1 MRLKAHTVAL
11 GLGLLL
17 SGCVT
22 SGGPDVGAAL
32 EPTPGPVPLPPMV
45 MTGHP
50 VASATPDPADNRP
63 ASRFMFRD
71 TPVPDA
77 LRLLFKGSGM
87 NLVLADGIGGN
98 VTADFI
104 GLAPEQVLGTVLKTH
119 GLTVS
124 YRNGIAHV
132 APEGSRTFKLDYVAG
147 EKHKKI
153 WSEITTQLSAL
164 LSETGKLTVSPMTGT
179 LIVTDTPEHMNR
191 IEAQL
196 AHLQEIIGRQV
207 LLEAKVI
214 EVTLN
219 DKFELGIDY
228 GAFPRTFGIGGTV
241 AGNAGNGNA
250 LVQTLTPNVTGFNF
264 GILRNN
270 DFSVL
275 LKALNTQGQ
284 VNMLSSPKVSTLN
297 NRTAVINITEQI
309 PVISREVIT
318 GDLTTAT
325 RELYDV
331 SFEDAGIRLD
341 VTPQIGA
348 DGTMTV
354 VMHPVVTEKTG
365 EVTTPDGL
373 QTLPV
378 INQRETESVVRVADG
393 ESILMGGFIQNRM
406 TETVVKVPGLGD
418 IPGLGTLFRRTVQE
432 KKRVELVILLTPR
445 VMDPE
450 RMAAE
455 VRDALVDV
463 KHLARRFHFGLLHNE
478 TFDPE
483 ALHGLSGFVPVAA
496 GQPINPSAP
505 GGFMPVSRKGLAW
518 HTLNTGLDMLARGDA
533 HGAEQQFKQALEIA
547 PGFTEAHFQLALIY
561 AGRGYGAQAMRQFEQ
576 VATHHPDHPWGLNRL
591 ALALTGAGDFDAAVR
606 VLRHALSQF
615 PDHPALLTNL
625 GVAYLGKNM
634 PELAEVAFRRASR
647 LHPEALEPILNR
659 AELLA
664 ARGESARA
672 AAMLESALERMTD
685 NPEFFLRVKRRI
697 GELAVPSAPASAHT
711 GDAAD
716 ADQHA

>member
-1 MRLKAHTVAL
+1 MRLKPHTLLL

-17 SGCVT
+17 SGCAT
-22 SGGPDVGAAL
+22 ASQTTANAGL
-32 EPTPGPVPLPPMV
+32 TQSPGPVPLPPMV

-50 VASATPDPADNRP
+50 TAPEPQADART
-63 ASRFMFRD
+63 SRFMFRD
-71 TPVPDA
+71 TPVSDA

-87 NLVLADGIGGN
+87 NLVLASGITGT

-104 GLAPEQVLGTVLKTH
+104 GMAPEQVLGTVLKNH
-119 GLTVS
+119 GLSVS
-124 YRNGIAHV
+124 YQDGIAHV
-132 APEGSRTFKLDYVAG
+132 GPEGSRTFKLDYVAG
-147 EKHKKI
+147 DKHNKI
-153 WSEITTQLSAL
+153 WKEITTQLSAL
-164 LSETGKLTVSPMTGT
+164 LSESGQLTVSHYTGT
-179 LIVTDTPEHMNR
+179 LIVSDTPERMNMV
-191 IEAQL
+191 EAHL
-196 AHLQEIIGRQV
+196 AKLQEIIGRQV

-228 GAFPRTFGIGGTV
+228 GAFPRTFGIGGSV
-241 AGNAGNGNA
+241 AGNAGSGNA
-250 LVQTLTPNVTGFNF
+250 LVQSLTPNVTGFNF

-284 VNMLSSPKVSTLN
+284 VNMLSAPKVSTLN

-406 TETVVKVPGLGD
+406 TEAVSKVPGLGD
-418 IPGLGTLFRRTVQE
+418 LPGLGALFRRTVQD
-432 KKRVELVILLTPR
+432 KKRVELVILLTPKI
-445 VMDPE
+445 MDPE
-450 RMAAE
+450 RIAAT

-463 KHLARRFHFGLLHNE
+463 KHLARKFHFGLLGNE

-483 ALHGLSGFVPVAA
+483 ALHGLSGFVPVATKQA
-496 GQPINPSAP
+496 INPSAP
-505 GGFMPVSRKGLAW
+505 GGFMPVSQKGLAW
-518 HTLNTGLDMLARGDA
+518 HTLNTGLKKLEQGDS
-533 HGAEQQFKQALEIA
+533 HGAEIDFLTALEIA
-547 PGFTEAHFQLALIY
+547 PGFAEAHFQLALVY
-561 AGRGYGAQAMRQFEQ
+561 AGRGYGDQTMRQFEQ
-576 VATHHPDHPWGLNRL
+576 VAATRPDHPWGLNRL
-591 ALALTGAGDFDAAVR
+591 ALALTGSGDFDAAVR

-634 PELAEVAFRRASR
+634 PELAEVAFRRANR
-647 LHPEALEPILNR
+647 LHPEAVEPILNR

-672 AAMLESALERMTD
+672 AAMLESALDRMVD

-697 GELAVPSAPASAHT
+697 GELAVPGAPAPAPTSA
-711 GDAAD
+711 DAD